1 MQRHLRMSPLIF
13 RPKHN
18 TLARL
23 SLVILA
29 AGGGGTVGGLLLWV
43 RTPYARN
50 METPIEQPLQF
61 DHRHHTRDEGIDC
74 RYCHNTVEKAPFA
87 SIPPTQL
94 CLNCHSQV
102 WNKSPLLEPVR
113 KSFIENKPLVWNRVY
128 KVPEF
133 VYFNHSIHVNKGVG
147 CVTCHGRVDTMAA
160 VEKVTPLTM
169 GWCLD
174 CHRNPGPNRR
184 PVSEVTNMKWTP
196 PRDVRLLTAQLGGRP
211 VNPPT
216 QCSGCHR

>member
-1 MQRHLRMSPLIF
+1 
-13 RPKHN
+13 
-18 TLARL
+18 
-23 SLVILA
+23 
-29 AGGGGTVGGLLLWV
+29 LLWA

-74 RYCHNTVEKAPFA
+74 RYCHNTVEKGPFA

-113 KSFIENKPLVWNRVY
+113 KSFIDNKPIVWNRVY

-147 CVTCHGRVDTMAA
+147 CVTCHGRVDQMAA
-160 VEKVTPLTM
+160 VEKATPLTM

-174 CHRNPGPNRR
+174 CHRNPAKNLR
-184 PVSEVTNMKWTP
+184 PVEEMTNMTWTP
-196 PRDVRLLTAQLGGRP
+196 PHGEETATAELMLEKNDVHTRTSC
-211 VNPPT
+211 T
-216 QCSGCHR
+216 TCHR

>member
-1 MQRHLRMSPLIF
+1 MSHLIF

-23 SLVILA
+23 TLVILA
-29 AGGGGTVGGLLLWV
+29 AGGGGTIGGLLLWA

-50 METPIEQPLQF
+50 MQAPIEQPLQF

-74 RYCHNTVEKAPFA
+74 RYCHSTVDKSAFA

-94 CLNCHSQV
+94 CMNCHSQV
-102 WNKSPLLEPVR
+102 WNKSPILEPVR
-113 KSFIENKPLVWNRVY
+113 KSFIENKPMVWNRVY

-169 GWCLD
+169 SWCLD
-174 CHRNPGPNRR
+174 CHRSPEKNLR
-184 PVSEVTNMKWTP
+184 PVEEVTNMTWQPDGDPDAVAHALFEKNDIHT
-196 PRDVRLLTAQLGGRP
+196 RVSCT
-211 VNPPT
+211 T
-216 QCSGCHR
+216 CHR